1 MKKIATITFHH
12 AHNFGSM
19 LQTYALQ
26 EFVKSLCNI
35 NNESV
40 DYKVI
45 DFYTQKQEELYS
57 VFKRPNNVKNMIKN
71 LIALR
76 YCRSLKA
83 KHHKFEHFLTDFI
96 SLTKRYTDETQL
108 QRDVP
113 SADYYISGSDQLW
126 NVRATDFSVVN
137 YLSFVRAGKKVSF
150 AASFGPLKIDWSK
163 YDRDK
168 YVNLLSGYTCISTR
182 EQGSADNV
190 ELLTGKCPEIH
201 LDPTFLLTADNWR
214 KIQSKANYKDGK
226 YILLYCLEPSKQ
238 QIAFAIDISQ
248 KLNLPIVV
256 LRYNNKNDWFNPF
269 VKLYDA
275 GPCDF
280 LSYIDNAALVLSSS
294 FHGTAFS
301 IIYHKPFYVLNG
313 TNDNRI
319 RPIMEAGN
327 FMNRIIETPSDIEK
341 VNLDSPSFD
350 SVDTYLNANRKN
362 SSSYLC
368 KALELN

>member
-1 MKKIATITFHH
+1 
-12 AHNFGSM
+12 
-19 LQTYALQ
+19 
-26 EFVKSLCNI
+26 
-35 NNESV
+35 
-40 DYKVI
+40 
-45 DFYTQKQEELYS
+45 
-57 VFKRPNNVKNMIKN
+57 
-71 LIALR
+71 
-76 YCRSLKA
+76 
-83 KHHKFEHFLTDFI
+83 
-96 SLTKRYTDETQL
+96 
-108 QRDVP
+108 
-113 SADYYISGSDQLW
+113 
-126 NVRATDFSVVN
+126 
-137 YLSFVRAGKKVSF
+137 
-150 AASFGPLKIDWSK
+150 
-163 YDRDK
+163 
-168 YVNLLSGYTCISTR
+168 
-182 EQGSADNV
+182 
-190 ELLTGKCPEIH
+190 
-201 LDPTFLLTADNWR
+201 
-214 KIQSKANYKDGK
+214 
-226 YILLYCLEPSKQ
+226 LEPSKQ
-238 QIAFAIDISQ
+238 QIAFAKDISQ

-341 VNLDSPSFD
+341 VNLDCPSFD